1 MSFYERKIASFGAL
15 IREAGVMD
23 ADSGIRLVGRYS
35 GRRCYAFVTRFGSRY
50 TVMIYGIQ
58 RRKGGP
64 PGRRLES
71 EEAEGLEGL
80 RTLLKRLV
88 SRRVEAYA
96 Y

>member
-1 MSFYERKIASFGAL
+1 MGAL
-15 IREAGVMD
+15 MKEAGVMD

-50 TVMIYGIQ
+50 TVMIYGI
-58 RRKGGP
+58 RRGKGGR

-71 EEAEGLEGL
+71 EEVEGLEGL
-80 RTLLKRLV
+80 RMLLKRV
-88 SRRVEAYA
+88 VGRRVEAYA